1 MSSTDATNV
10 TTIVIDPPQSRDD
23 DQASP
28 TRSPTLY
35 PPPAAATANHEQS
48 APSGETATLTPAM
61 QVRMSLLRRLWAAT
75 VNMQGVRRRRI
86 ALFGTIGVAQLIAW
100 IVILA
105 MKYDTPCDRPLALYL
120 LLTCVRIALAFPLSY
135 YNAVTPRPLRRNAD
149 EETRLASE
157 AGRLVGSADLDRR
170 VRFIG
175 DAVALASFI
184 LFIIG
189 NFWMVT
195 TETCS
200 RTSPTLYNA
209 ALAAL
214 IFSWLWT
221 AELVI
226 YVILV
231 IFFLPFFLLGMRF
244 FGLGQAKNEV
254 GPLSKSGIENLP
266 QRIYVGVTPVTEDSG
281 AVASKSTETLA
292 QQPTTATVTPVQQKT
307 APSTASSRRQFW
319 RLWRRPPA
327 QRAAAAERISALAAY
342 PPFPAGVEPIRL
354 PESQAAC
361 CICLCEF
368 ELPPARESAEAAS
381 WEPELL
387 RILPCGHAL
396 HSVCLDEWLRV
407 SGRCPICQRP
417 VQEPKGKKSR
427 KGSTRGDSAAAPS
440 SSLST

>member
-120 LLTCVRIALAFPLSY
+120 LLTCVRIALAFPISY

-149 EETRLASE
+149 EEARLASE

-266 QRIYVGVTPVTEDSG
+266 QRIYRSYAGYGRLGSSGVQIHRN
-281 AVASKSTETLA
+281 AC
-292 QQPTTATVTPVQQKT
+292 TA
-307 APSTASSRRQFW
+307 ADDRHRNPS
-319 RLWRRPPA
+319 

>member
-1 MSSTDATNV
+1 M
-10 TTIVIDPPQSRDD
+10 R
-23 DQASP
+23 
-28 TRSPTLY
+28 
-35 PPPAAATANHEQS
+35 
-48 APSGETATLTPAM
+48 
-61 QVRMSLLRRLWAAT
+61 T
-75 VNMQGVRRRRI
+75 V
-86 ALFGTIGVAQLIAW
+86 
-100 IVILA
+100 
-105 MKYDTPCDRPLALYL
+105 
-120 LLTCVRIALAFPLSY
+120 SY

-266 QRIYVGVTPVTEDSG
+266 QRIYV
-281 AVASKSTETLA
+281 
-292 QQPTTATVTPVQQKT
+292 
-307 APSTASSRRQFW
+307 
-319 RLWRRPPA
+319 
-327 QRAAAAERISALAAY
+327 
-342 PPFPAGVEPIRL
+342 
-354 PESQAAC
+354 
-361 CICLCEF
+361 
-368 ELPPARESAEAAS
+368 
-381 WEPELL
+381 
-387 RILPCGHAL
+387 
-396 HSVCLDEWLRV
+396 
-407 SGRCPICQRP
+407 
-417 VQEPKGKKSR
+417 
-427 KGSTRGDSAAAPS
+427 
-440 SSLST
+440 